1 MVAYKTSVKNLIGVD
16 ENGVESEVE
25 DFSQN
30 QVTIDETIET
40 IETDKN
46 TKILLAN
53 LIMNIQELQIAIN
66 DDNKI
71 KYNDKEELL
80 IVLKALDRAVHLEEL
95 LIINALLVPLE
106 HSLSRNKKLSKLYEN
121 LKMLIADIYY

>member
-1 MVAYKTSVKNLIGVD
+1 
-16 ENGVESEVE
+16 
-25 DFSQN
+25 
-30 QVTIDETIET
+30 
-40 IETDKN
+40 
-46 TKILLAN
+46 
-53 LIMNIQELQIAIN
+53 MNIQELQIAIN

-106 HSLSRNKKLSKLYEN
+106 HSLSRNKKLSKMYEN